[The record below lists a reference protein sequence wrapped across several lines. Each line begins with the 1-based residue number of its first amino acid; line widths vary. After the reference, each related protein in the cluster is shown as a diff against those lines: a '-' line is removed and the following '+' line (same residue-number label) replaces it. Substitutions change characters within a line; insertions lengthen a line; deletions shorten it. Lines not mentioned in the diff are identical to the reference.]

1 MRSALTSY
9 SPSTATVKAK
19 DTMRGPYPGNPT
31 YTKFV
36 QTKVLGEAACWA
48 LCLQWIATMNL
59 SQAASSLFLD
69 ALRGNERFR
78 QGVRDDQAKLIA
90 AAGQDRDPF
99 TKSFEQGNRLPGL
112 RKDGS
117 TTIKRFDPNRAGGD
131 ASFYTSLSE
140 ALAARPR
147 GRGDY
152 FVICGLTFQAL
163 GGLGHAI
170 AGRVDGPQ
178 FTYFDP
184 NGGVL
189 VFPFAQDF
197 RRWFDGSFVL
207 ATENHY
213 DKIAIAEFD
222 YYLGR

>member
-1 MRSALTSY
+1 
-9 SPSTATVKAK
+9 
-19 DTMRGPYPGNPT
+19 MRGPCPGNPT

-36 QTKVLGEAACWA
+36 QNKVLGEAACWA
-48 LCLQWIATMNL
+48 LCLQWIATTNL
-59 SQAASSLFLD
+59 SRAASSLFLD
-69 ALRGNERFR
+69 TLRENERFR
-78 QGVRDDQAKLIA
+78 QGVRDDQARLIA

-99 TKSFEQGNRLPGL
+99 TKSYEQGNRLPGL

-117 TTIKRFDPNRAGGD
+117 TTIKRFDPKLAGGD
-131 ASFYTSLSE
+131 ASFYAALSE

-147 GRGDY
+147 ARGNY

-170 AGRVDGPQ
+170 AGHLEGPT

-189 VFPFAQDF
+189 VFPFAADF
-197 RRWFDGSFVL
+197 RRWFDGSFML
-207 ATENHY
+207 ANENHY
-213 DKIAIAEFD
+213 DKIGIAEFD
-222 YYLGR
+222 YYIGR